1 MIFGFKI
8 RTPSDRVDNP
18 RTGVLHLFFPVA
30 ISAAMIFGRSCL
42 TINLVPLHNP
52 RRESIFF
59 RSIMIAPIFDF
70 KICGGIPEIFNV
82 LRNSIGKLAI
92 SSSSPVTVSMLL
104 YVDCSPGIFFMMIL
118 FMFKQSSF
126 LGHKIARLLISF
138 ATFSFKRFSGSPNTW

>member
-59 RSIMIAPIFDF
+59 RSIMIAPIFYF

-82 LRNSIGKLAI
+82 LRNSIGKIGDFLFVTSYCVNASICRLFTGHIFYDDIVYVQAI
-92 SSSSPVTVSMLL
+92 VVFGT
-104 YVDCSPGIFFMMIL
+104 
-118 FMFKQSSF
+118 
-126 LGHKIARLLISF
+126 
-138 ATFSFKRFSGSPNTW
+138 